1 MSDTVKIPPV
11 PCASLM
17 VRSATWICG
26 PTRKAVSGRT
36 TLEASAPATVNDLKV
51 EPGSYVKPTARFTR
65 AHAGASS
72 TRFAS
77 TLGQFAIASRSPVRG
92 SITIAVAPLGW

>member
-51 EPGSYVKPTARFTR
+51 EPGS
-65 AHAGASS
+65 
-72 TRFAS
+72 
-77 TLGQFAIASRSPVRG
+77 
-92 SITIAVAPLGW
+92 